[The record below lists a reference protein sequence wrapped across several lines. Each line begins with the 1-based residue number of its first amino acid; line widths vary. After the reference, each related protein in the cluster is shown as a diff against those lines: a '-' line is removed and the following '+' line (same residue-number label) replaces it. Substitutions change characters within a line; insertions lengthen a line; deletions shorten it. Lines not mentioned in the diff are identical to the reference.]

1 MQLTNDRPIG
11 LMGSKGP
18 IDSLKFYLEYKKE
31 PNILILGNKYG
42 LTLDQTLRLI
52 DLGEAQSIN
61 LRALASKEL
70 SRAD

>member
-1 MQLTNDRPIG
+1 MSISHKEPIG

-18 IDSLKFYLEYKKE
+18 VSALDLYLEHKKE
-31 PNILILGNKYG
+31 PNIVILGNKYG

-52 DLGEAQSIN
+52 DLGESQSIN

-70 SRAD
+70 SRAN